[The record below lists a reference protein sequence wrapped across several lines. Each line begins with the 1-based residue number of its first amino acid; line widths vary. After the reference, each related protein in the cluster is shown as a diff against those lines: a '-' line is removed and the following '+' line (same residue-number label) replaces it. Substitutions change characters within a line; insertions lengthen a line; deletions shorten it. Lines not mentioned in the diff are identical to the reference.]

1 MTDKN
6 PVKKNKDPLS
16 PEARERQRQ
25 GIRDWHA
32 NKDKPTSAGSI
43 KESRL
48 LNNVRRKITDLT
60 HPSSEIIR
68 KAVTGGLVKRSEV
81 WTGSDAQKD
90 IESTDPSAYREMM
103 ELEPAVY
110 DEDDNLVKAA
120 LEVRV
125 LVTYVPVS
133 KDKIEIAKWV
143 ITQDIALKKAAEESK
158 LRKLEAAMKHK
169 KAQDEGVIPKEDPQQ
184 AARDAAAKGEHL
196 RPLASLEDVDEFPE
210 EDEFQDEDDL

>member
-1 MTDKN
+1 MTDKK
-6 PVKKNKDPLS
+6 PVKKNKDHLS
-16 PEARERQRQ
+16 PEGRERQKQALRA
-25 GIRDWHA
+25 WHA

-43 KESRL
+43 KEARGI
-48 LNNVRRKITDLT
+48 NNVRRKITDLT

-110 DEDDNLVKAA
+110 DEDDNLVKSA
-120 LEVRV
+120 LEVEV
-125 LVTYVPVS
+125 LVSYTPVS
-133 KDKIEIAKWV
+133 KDKVEIAKWV

-184 AARDAAAKGEHL
+184 AARDAAAKGEHIK
-196 RPLASLEDVDEFPE
+196 RIDVPE
-210 EDEFQDEDDL
+210 EWDEDDIEDEDS